1 MACDLAG
8 TLIGSAWRPAEAA
21 ARMTIVY
28 DPTGSLTTLIGVL
41 ADGSPGLTVSDGLY
55 EQVSGPLPVDR
66 KVGG

>member
-1 MACDLAG
+1 
-8 TLIGSAWRPAEAA
+8 
-21 ARMTIVY
+21 MTIVY
-28 DPTGSLTTLIGVL
+28 DTTGSLTTLIGVL